1 MDPPCYRSAVR
12 ATVGFATFLLLA
24 SGCGEEATTL
34 TDLSVGPPDLG
45 ATTLTLTVAGQ
56 SRPMAAWYSIYVA
69 TLPDDRQPGAYLL
82 VTAVDPAF
90 DCAHPSGQL
99 DALSFLFRERG
110 VGAITTSLA
119 GRRGPT
125 LGSTIG
131 GNVSGR
137 LSRDDDRY
145 TGYDLDGGLIDVGA
159 GGYVAGTL
167 HFDDSGIVLDGP
179 FGAQHCAA
187 LDVAVPG

>member
-1 MDPPCYRSAVR
+1 VR
-12 ATVGFATFLLLA
+12 AAGILVTLLLLA
-24 SGCGEEATTL
+24 AGCGEDATTSP
-34 TDLSVGPPDLG
+34 DLSVGPPDLG
-45 ATTLTLTVAGQ
+45 ATTLTLTVAGGAQ
-56 SRPMAAWYSIYVA
+56 RPLAAYYSFYV
-69 TLPDDRQPGAYLL
+69 TPLPENGPPTVFLL

-110 VGAITTSLA
+110 VGAITDSIA
-119 GRRGPT
+119 SRRGPDF
-125 LGSTIG
+125 GPTIG

-145 TGYDLDGGLIDVGA
+145 GGYELDGGVVAVGV
-159 GGYVAGTL
+159 GGFVGGAL
-167 HFDDSGIVLDGP
+167 HFDDGAIVVDGP

-187 LDVAVPG
+187 LDAIVPG

>member
-1 MDPPCYRSAVR
+1 MLSWRVVR
-12 ATVGFATFLLLA
+12 TAGILATLLFLA
-24 SGCGEEATTL
+24 AGCAEDATTSP
-34 TDLSVGPPDLG
+34 DLSVGPPDLG
-45 ATTLTLTVAGQ
+45 ATTLTLTVAGGPP
-56 SRPMAAWYSIYVA
+56 RALAAYYSFYV
-69 TLPDDRQPGAYLL
+69 TPLPESGPPTIFLL

-90 DCAHPSGQL
+90 DCAQPSGSL

-110 VGAITTSLA
+110 VGAITDSIA
-119 GRRGPT
+119 SRRGPDF
-125 LGSTIG
+125 GATIG

-145 TGYDLDGGLIDVGA
+145 SGYELDGGVISVGA

-167 HFDDSGIVLDGP
+167 HFDDGGIVVDGP

-187 LDVAVPG
+187 LDALVPG